1 MKCSKRGIYDTL
13 IGLCEEEE
21 KLEKINNCS
30 LIFRSDFFVL
40 LDDLACNKIII
51 IVDFMPKKKKRLAR
65 FIGTLVNHC
74 YSVNKKRVK
83 T

>member
-51 IVDFMPKKKKRLAR
+51 IVDFMPKKKKKKDWLASLVRLLIIVTR
-65 FIGTLVNHC
+65 LT
-74 YSVNKKRVK
+74 KKE
-83 T
+83 